1 MPILRIDLD
10 AHSFE
15 RLAES
20 AFRELRPVNW
30 QAEVLIRRALGLL
43 APVPLV
49 SAHPRDDDNEVAR
62 GECYTA
68 RCYSGQY
75 AKGVYDKP
83 PA

>member
-30 QAEVLIRRALGLL
+30 QAEVLLRRALGLL
-43 APVPLV
+43 APTPLV
-49 SAHPRDDDNEVAR
+49 LNAQEPQHASEPMTHEAR
-62 GECYTA
+62 SDE
-68 RCYSGQY
+68 
-75 AKGVYDKP
+75 
-83 PA
+83 